1 MILFCKL
8 MNASVNVK
16 TAKMEIVNTVN
27 IVNVDLKNLGKKWII
42 QWMNGR
48 ESQNQ

>member
-1 MILFCKL
+1 MILFCKW
-8 MNASVNVK
+8 MNESVNVK